1 MHGSLEQLLRVEQV
15 DVLVAHVA
23 DFGVGDVDLEA
34 GFRVGP
40 QQVHGWPLDFDAIE
54 PLVIIAGQE
63 DRRHAVMDRA
73 HLRAGLHGDNRE
85 TLKPVAVGRLPAV
98 PWPAKAYIG

>member
-1 MHGSLEQLLRVEQV
+1 
-15 DVLVAHVA
+15 
-23 DFGVGDVDLEA
+23 
-34 GFRVGP
+34 
-40 QQVHGWPLDFDAIE
+40 
-54 PLVIIAGQE
+54 
-63 DRRHAVMDRA
+63 MDRA